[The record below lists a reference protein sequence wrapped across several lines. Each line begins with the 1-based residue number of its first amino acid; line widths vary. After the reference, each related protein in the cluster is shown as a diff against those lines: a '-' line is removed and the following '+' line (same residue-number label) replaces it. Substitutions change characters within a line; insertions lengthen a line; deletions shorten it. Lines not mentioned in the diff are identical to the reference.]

1 MNESKS
7 AKISSKIKW
16 AIILLS
22 LAGQL
27 AWAVEN
33 QYFNLFIYNEIAPVP
48 FYISL
53 LVAITAIIS
62 TLTAIFMGAFSD
74 VKGKRRI
81 FLLVGYSL
89 WAITTAMFPLAGLF
103 QPVVLAVTIAIL
115 FDCIMTFFGATA
127 NDAAFN
133 AYVTDVT
140 TLENRG
146 QIGSILEIM
155 FLIATLIIYGFAGFI
170 IESVGYYI
178 FFYII
183 GAVVGL
189 IGIPG
194 AILAAKPEN
203 LKPSKAGWW
212 KTIRITFSKNEL
224 KNNKNYFIILIAVAI
239 WGISFNIF
247 FPFLM
252 IYLEHY
258 LNISIN
264 IASILVFI
272 ALLTSIIAAF
282 PIGKAVDKLGRK
294 KLAIGSVCLESI
306 SLILFALAENII
318 FIAITAVMWV
328 FGMVIFD
335 IASKTWIK
343 DLYPEEKRGQFS
355 GYYILF
361 NVLIGMT
368 IGPLIGGF
376 LSEEFGTPIVID
388 GIPGFIPPPII
399 FIVGGIIMLFVLV
412 PLIRAKELKK
422 ENEMEK

>member
-1 MNESKS
+1 MKESES
-7 AKISSKIKW
+7 AKLSSRIKW
-16 AIILLS
+16 AVILLS
-22 LAGQL
+22 LAGEL

-48 FYISL
+48 FYVSL
-53 LVAITAIIS
+53 LVSITAVTS
-62 TLTAIFMGAFSD
+62 TLTSIFMGALSD

-81 FLLVGYSL
+81 FLLVGYTL
-89 WAITTAMFPLAGLF
+89 WAITTAIFPLAGLF
-103 QPVVLAVTIAIL
+103 HPVIVGVTIAIL
-115 FDCIMTFFGATA
+115 FDCIMTFCGSTA
-127 NDAAFN
+127 NDAALN

-146 QIGSILEIM
+146 QIGSIMEIM

-194 AILAAKPEN
+194 AILAPKPEN

-212 KTIRITFSKNEL
+212 ETIKNTFSKDEL
-224 KNNKNYFIILIAVAI
+224 KNNKDFFIILISVAL
-239 WGISFNIF
+239 WGIAFNIF

-252 IYLEHY
+252 IYLQHY
-258 LNISIN
+258 LEISLDL
-264 IASILVFI
+264 ASILVFI
-272 ALLTSIIAAF
+272 PLLISIIAAF
-282 PIGKAVDKLGRK
+282 PIGKAVDKIGRK
-294 KLAIGSVCLESI
+294 KLAIGAVCLESI
-306 SLILFALAENII
+306 SLILFALSENII
-318 FIAITAVMWV
+318 FVTITAVMWV
-328 FGMVIFD
+328 FGMVVFD

-355 GYYILF
+355 GYPILF
-361 NVLIGMT
+361 GVLIGMT

-376 LSEEFGTPIVID
+376 LCETFGAPIVID

-399 FIVGGIIMLFVLV
+399 FIVAGILMLLVLL

-422 ENEMEK
+422 EN

>member
-1 MNESKS
+1 M
-7 AKISSKIKW
+7 
-16 AIILLS
+16 
-22 LAGQL
+22 G
-27 AWAVEN
+27 
-33 QYFNLFIYNEIAPVP
+33 
-48 FYISL
+48 YI
-53 LVAITAIIS
+53 V
-62 TLTAIFMGAFSD
+62 
-74 VKGKRRI
+74 
-81 FLLVGYSL
+81 
-89 WAITTAMFPLAGLF
+89 
-103 QPVVLAVTIAIL
+103 
-115 FDCIMTFFGATA
+115 
-127 NDAAFN
+127 
-133 AYVTDVT
+133 
-140 TLENRG
+140 
-146 QIGSILEIM
+146 
-155 FLIATLIIYGFAGFI
+155 
-170 IESVGYYI
+170 
-178 FFYII
+178 
-183 GAVVGL
+183 
-189 IGIPG
+189 
-194 AILAAKPEN
+194 
-203 LKPSKAGWW
+203 
-212 KTIRITFSKNEL
+212 
-224 KNNKNYFIILIAVAI
+224 
-239 WGISFNIF
+239 NIF